1 MDLNCKAQCFA
12 GGNLNGLTQSLN
24 YSSVVS
30 KYVVCIMLTISS
42 VNDLYVSFYM
52 GNYCLSAEVDGK
64 V

>member
-1 MDLNCKAQCFA
+1 MDLNYKAQCFA
-12 GGNLNGLTQSLN
+12 GGNMNGLTQSLN
-24 YSSVVS
+24 YSSVVL